1 MNSQIMI
8 YSVAVVTVTVINM
21 YCQIWS
27 LIDQNCIRIER
38 CGWQR
43 ERRPG
48 RRFWLLRVIY
58 VHLQISSS

>member
-8 YSVAVVTVTVINM
+8 YSVAVVTFTVMNM

-38 CGWQR
+38 CGWQC
-43 ERRPG
+43 ERRLG
-48 RRFWLLRVIY
+48 AAFGSY
-58 VHLQISSS
+58 V